1 MTLLVACTNMDHVF
15 RSAFIGSASILFAC
29 VGYCLSVVSALLGL
43 LFPDIHERPPA
54 RAPPLTIRTSVQ
66 PKKGLPSPSRQRR
79 DESLAPPVASPRL
92 GETPPVSPT
101 FNLVVQPVADY
112 PRSPIKSDSKQ
123 APDFN
128 LDRSGAVIDASSDT
142 RESSPPSLRSSTSS
156 TSSSTL
162 IPSPTSSDFCPSQS
176 KVGLRIGRSW
186 TRKKVQSCSS
196 PTDSTPGVKLSR
208 VQTLLPSKTSPKSLE
223 PQVGISKAKSF
234 CIAEKGRK
242 ASLKPPVPR
251 PRTQPY
257 DAPYFAPRPI
267 SEAGLPEPTIRIV
280 KPSRSST
287 LPPPRKRRSSPTP
300 TPSDTLLKSSSP

>member
-29 VGYCLSVVSALLGL
+29 VGYCLVSTFLNVFVKISKTLFVRQSVVSALLGL

-156 TSSSTL
+156 SSSTL

-208 VQTLLPSKTSPKSLE
+208 VQTLLPSKTSFKSLE
-223 PQVGISKAKSF
+223 PQGTLIS
-234 CIAEKGRK
+234 C
-242 ASLKPPVPR
+242 V
-251 PRTQPY
+251 
-257 DAPYFAPRPI
+257 
-267 SEAGLPEPTIRIV
+267 IRILL
-280 KPSRSST
+280 PSI
-287 LPPPRKRRSSPTP
+287 
-300 TPSDTLLKSSSP
+300 